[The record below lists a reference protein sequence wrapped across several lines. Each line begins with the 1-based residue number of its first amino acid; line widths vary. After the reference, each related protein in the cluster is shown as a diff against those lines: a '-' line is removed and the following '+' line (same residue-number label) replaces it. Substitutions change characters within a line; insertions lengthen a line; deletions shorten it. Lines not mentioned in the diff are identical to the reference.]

1 MLTTENFTA
10 VADLGCAIPCQSNP
24 DIVFVIDSSGSI
36 GVFHF
41 QQALSFTANLV
52 SEFALARTS
61 HELESLPTMVMS
73 LLQSR

>member
-36 GVFHF
+36 GVFQF
-41 QQALSFTANLV
+41 QQALNFTANLV
-52 SEFALARTS
+52 SEFRIGKDFTRIGVI
-61 HELESLPTMVMS
+61 TYI
-73 LLQSR
+73 